1 MGFETFRTSF
11 LNVLLV
17 QKRSTKRLVGRK
29 EGGRGSGHLHLAHL
43 TRSVERFVRFFVPP
57 RGQRFPSFFP
67 STLPPLS
74 RDEQPDKQQRLPL
87 LTTIIEIFTYLLIGN
102 QWLYTVRACPC
113 FSRPAALFSFLIPR
127 SSGNNFFFPP
137 SPYNFPP
144 QNFLT
149 F

>member
-1 MGFETFRTSF
+1 MGRGKKGKEMGFETFRTSF
-11 LNVLLV
+11 LNVLGLETIDETISR
-17 QKRSTKRLVGRK
+17 KEGGR

-102 QWLYTVRACPC
+102 
-113 FSRPAALFSFLIPR
+113 
-127 SSGNNFFFPP
+127 
-137 SPYNFPP
+137 
-144 QNFLT
+144 
-149 F
+149 